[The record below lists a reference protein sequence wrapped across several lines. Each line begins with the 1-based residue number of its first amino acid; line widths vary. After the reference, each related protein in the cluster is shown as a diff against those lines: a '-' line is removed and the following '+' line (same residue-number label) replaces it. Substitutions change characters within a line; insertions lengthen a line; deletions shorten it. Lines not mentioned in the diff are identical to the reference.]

1 MTGPPLTGGPTSP
14 GQMPRLTV
22 AVVSWNSAR
31 DIAGLLAS
39 LAGGLM
45 GVPSWEL
52 ILADNNS
59 TDETVSVVKKLA
71 PNATV
76 VRLERNLGY
85 AAGINA
91 AIAASA
97 PTDAVLILN
106 PDVRLA
112 QGCAAELIDALRQP
126 RVGITVP
133 RLQDPAGHLQY
144 SLRREPTVLRA
155 LGEALLGGYR
165 AGRVGVLG
173 EVIVDAGSYR
183 RPRAVAWATGA
194 VMMVSRHCLQTVGSW
209 DESYFLYSEETDYA
223 LRARDCGFVVRYV
236 PGAVAVHI
244 GGKGDLSPRLR
255 GILIANRV
263 RIFARR
269 HGKVSR
275 TAYWAAVMLNESLR
289 ALLGRRQNRAGIR
302 ALLAPSGDRVRL

>member
-1 MTGPPLTGGPTSP
+1 MGHRQRGQHTVERNANERQEQDSPDCRRARVHRCDQPGLHHREHRRSPLTDRIQTERSAAAREAMTGPPLTGGPTSP

-59 TDETVSVVKKLA
+59 TDETVGVVKQLS

-97 PTDAVLILN
+97 PTHAV
-106 PDVRLA
+106 V
-112 QGCAAELIDALRQP
+112 
-126 RVGITVP
+126 T
-133 RLQDPAGHLQY
+133 
-144 SLRREPTVLRA
+144 
-155 LGEALLGGYR
+155 
-165 AGRVGVLG
+165 
-173 EVIVDAGSYR
+173 
-183 RPRAVAWATGA
+183 
-194 VMMVSRHCLQTVGSW
+194 
-209 DESYFLYSEETDYA
+209 
-223 LRARDCGFVVRYV
+223 
-236 PGAVAVHI
+236 
-244 GGKGDLSPRLR
+244 
-255 GILIANRV
+255 
-263 RIFARR
+263 
-269 HGKVSR
+269 
-275 TAYWAAVMLNESLR
+275 
-289 ALLGRRQNRAGIR
+289 
-302 ALLAPSGDRVRL
+302 